1 MKRQRLKIGYE
12 KNYPERESSKKLS
25 FAGNVQHFLLAAH
38 NDDDDDKSNHALWYE
53 RCSSSN
59 IPILTI
65 FIHAENMAIS
75 HSCNNSTAAAA
86 EDDNYGD
93 EKWDIF

>member
-1 MKRQRLKIGYE
+1 MKKIIHRGRAKKIIVCRQC
-12 KNYPERESSKKLS
+12 PA
-25 FAGNVQHFLLAAH
+25 FFLAAH
-38 NDDDDDKSNHALWYE
+38 NDDDDDKSNHALRYE

-75 HSCNNSTAAAA
+75 HSCNNSTAGAAV
-86 EDDNYGD
+86 EN
-93 EKWDIF
+93 EEMR